1 MGPTLSDRLRLVRA
15 EGGLAASAYWLM
27 SRVLRIHTHKFYAIE
42 LDARCAAATVSLPD
56 GYAFICIAGSSAM
69 AACDERV
76 MAALDRQNGTAVAD
90 VIARGGRMYAIVRGT
105 DVITQQRVDFASVK
119 VDSPHPMEL
128 RFGERDAFFSYLHTQ
143 PAERGRGWATRVVTL
158 ATQHLASEGWR
169 ACVCHIR
176 ASNVVSLAT
185 LAGCGWQPVALLYS
199 LKRSRRSLLLRLPI
213 GRRMAVLLRVRPA

>member
-1 MGPTLSDRLRLVRA
+1 MISQFSQRWQVARA

-27 SRVLRIHTHKFYAIE
+27 SRVLRICTHKFYAIE
-42 LDARCAAATVSLPD
+42 LDARCAAVSVSLPD

-69 AACDERV
+69 AACDERL
-76 MAALDRQNGTAVAD
+76 MATLDRQNGTAVAD

-105 DVITQQRVDFASVK
+105 DVITQQRVDFASAK

-128 RFGERDAFFSYLHTQ
+128 RFGERDAFFSYLYTQ
-143 PAERGRGWATRVVTL
+143 PAERGRGWATRVITL

-176 ASNVVSLAT
+176 ASNVLSLAT
-185 LAGCGWQPVALLYS
+185 FASCGWRPVALLYS
-199 LKRSRRSLLLRLPI
+199 IKRSRRNLLVRLPT
-213 GRRMAVLLRVRPA
+213 GRRMAVALRIRPA